1 MKFLRQISGRLSI
14 SILASYF
21 LIGLSASADDSVV
34 NEVSAPQDVIQG
46 AAEQMSETLTGR
58 KEYYESNLDELY
70 VMIDDVLL
78 PHFDTRY
85 SGRLVLG
92 KHWKGTTEEQR
103 SDFIDAFYQFLLQ
116 SYAKGLLGFDQ
127 EKVEFLPFQGEL
139 NGKRVVVKTRMHL
152 DDGSDVP
159 VNYSMR
165 RTDAG
170 WKVYDV
176 RIEGVSYIQNYRNQ
190 FNAEITANGVES
202 VIGRLRAEI
211 AGEEGAI
218 TQ

>member
-1 MKFLRQISGRLSI
+1 MALKKIIRPFLAA
-14 SILASYF
+14 SILVAVF
-21 LIGLSASADDSVV
+21 FAIWAGADDA
-34 NEVSAPQDVIQG
+34 ELAPQEVIEN
-46 AAEQMSETLTGR
+46 AATVMSEKLTGR
-58 KEYYESNLDELY
+58 EDYYESHPEELY
-70 VMIDDVLL
+70 TMIDEVLL

-92 KHWKGTTEEQR
+92 KHWKGVTEEQR

-116 SYAKGLLGFDQ
+116 SYAKGLLEFDQ
-127 EKVEFLPFQGEL
+127 GKITFLPFQGEID
-139 NGKRVVVKTRMHL
+139 GKRVVVKTQMQL

-165 RTDAG
+165 RSKSG

-190 FNAEITANGVES
+190 FNAEISANGVDS
-202 VIGRLRAEI
+202 VIDRLRAEA
-211 AGEEGAI
+211 AGKMNAAEL
-218 TQ
+218 

>member
-211 AGEEGAI
+211 AGEEGAV

>member
-1 MKFLRQISGRLSI
+1 VKFLRQISGRLSI

-21 LIGLSASADDSVV
+21 LFGLSASADDSVV

-46 AAEQMSETLTGR
+46 AAEQMMETLTAR

-70 VMIDDVLL
+70 VMIDEVLL

-139 NGKRVVVKTRMHL
+139 DGKRVVVKTRMHL
-152 DDGSDVP
+152 DDGSEVP

-202 VIGRLRAEI
+202 VIDRLRAEI
-211 AGEEGAI
+211 VGEEGAK